1 MIIIIGRT
9 LLLPFKINK
18 SIKLKIKI
26 ITLILLSVFSFFLYH
41 LPNIVFYKYTIP
53 HSLLFVQT
61 NTKDTT
67 NIVIITLKIYDS
79 HNEK

>member
-26 ITLILLSVFSFFLYH
+26 IALILFSVFSFFLYH
-41 LPNIVFYKYTIP
+41 LRNIVLYEHTISQP
-53 HSLLFVQT
+53 
-61 NTKDTT
+61 
-67 NIVIITLKIYDS
+67 
-79 HNEK
+79 